1 MLNRIIALIHGGE
14 GLSVEFKKCSNAIPM
29 SVYETVCAFLNR
41 SGGDIL
47 FGVTDE
53 GVVTGVEPSSAAR
66 IKSDFANTV
75 NNSQKLTPTFYL
87 NLAEYTID
95 GKLVLHVRVPESS
108 QVHRCGS
115 RIYDRNADGDY
126 DITDNTLMVAAL
138 YTRKQRTYTEN
149 RIFPYA
155 EMSDLR
161 ADLIS
166 RARITA
172 DNHRGGGHP
181 WARLSDRDM
190 LKSANLISKDLETG
204 REGVTLAG
212 ILLFGKDTSIL
223 SALPHH
229 RTDAILRVKNLDRYD
244 DRDDIRTNLIESYDR
259 LKAFVAKHLND
270 KFYLEGMERISL
282 RDKIAREIIG
292 NTLIHREY
300 SNAFPAKLVIEKS
313 RMYTENAN
321 RPNGVGEIDLND
333 FSPYPKNPVIAKVFK
348 ELGFADELGSG
359 VRNSFKYT
367 MPYSGANPTFEEGD
381 IFRAIIP
388 LSAESR
394 PESGDLRPES
404 RPESG
409 DLRPESRPESGDLR
423 PESRPESSDLRPE
436 SRPESGDLRTEPE
449 LMRKIIHVL
458 RDSEAGKSEIAAKI
472 GHTSVSGELNKQIRA
487 MLKAGYI
494 ENAAMH
500 GGYNKENVKKLRAVS
515 EVNIE

>member
-126 DITDNTLMVAAL
+126 DITDNTSMVAAL

-172 DNHRGGGHP
+172 D
-181 WARLSDRDM
+181 
-190 LKSANLISKDLETG
+190 
-204 REGVTLAG
+204 
-212 ILLFGKDTSIL
+212 
-223 SALPHH
+223 
-229 RTDAILRVKNLDRYD
+229 TDALQVHPHDVRHHQQKQQ
-244 DRDDIRTNLIESYDR
+244 
-259 LKAFVAKHLND
+259 LKV
-270 KFYLEGMERISL
+270 
-282 RDKIAREIIG
+282 
-292 NTLIHREY
+292 
-300 SNAFPAKLVIEKS
+300 
-313 RMYTENAN
+313 
-321 RPNGVGEIDLND
+321 
-333 FSPYPKNPVIAKVFK
+333 
-348 ELGFADELGSG
+348 
-359 VRNSFKYT
+359 
-367 MPYSGANPTFEEGD
+367 
-381 IFRAIIP
+381 
-388 LSAESR
+388 
-394 PESGDLRPES
+394 
-404 RPESG
+404 
-409 DLRPESRPESGDLR
+409 
-423 PESRPESSDLRPE
+423 
-436 SRPESGDLRTEPE
+436 
-449 LMRKIIHVL
+449 
-458 RDSEAGKSEIAAKI
+458 
-472 GHTSVSGELNKQIRA
+472 
-487 MLKAGYI
+487 
-494 ENAAMH
+494 
-500 GGYNKENVKKLRAVS
+500 
-515 EVNIE
+515 